1 MSRSVQPPRVI
12 NIEDLRR
19 IAKRRL
25 PRVVF
30 DYIDGGAEAERTLRA
45 NCQAFEAV
53 TLRPRCAI
61 ATPACDL
68 RTAVLGTSLSMPL
81 ILAPV
86 GSCRLMYPRGEEAAA
101 RAAGRAGIIYTLSTL
116 SGCRLEDVAA
126 ASEGPVWYQLY
137 LVGGRDCALAA
148 IERARKA
155 GFSALVVTI
164 DTAVAGM
171 RERDIRNG
179 AKELL
184 SGNLREILPF
194 VRQLFT
200 KPRWLAAFLA
210 DGGLMKFAN
219 VIIPGKGPM
228 LYADVTTALEQAVVS
243 WHDLGWIRDA
253 WNGPIIIKGVHTGE
267 DARRAVDVGA
277 NALVVSNHG
286 GRQLDGVAPTLQML
300 PEVLSAV
307 GDRVE
312 VLLDGGIRRG
322 SDIVKALCLGA
333 RAVLTGRAYA
343 YGLGAAGE
351 VGVTRAIEI
360 LRTDLIRTLKLL
372 GCASIAHLD
381 RSFIDFPAEWL
392 RKQLCDSPQIR
403 KSPHPDTKNCGND
416 KRDPAQAHWNGM
428 GANRDLGMVDQS
440 EEVTQEKNSEDDA
453 CDA

>member
-19 IAKRRL
+19 AAKRRL

-30 DYIDGGAEAERTLRA
+30 DYIDGGAEAELTLNA
-45 NCQAFEAV
+45 NYQAFGAV

-61 ATPACDL
+61 ATTACDL
-68 RTAVLGTSLSMPL
+68 RTTVLGTELSMPL

-101 RAAGRAGIIYTLSTL
+101 CAAGKAGIIYTLSTL

-126 ASEGPVWYQLY
+126 ASEASVWYQLY

-148 IERARKA
+148 IERARAA

-164 DTAVAGM
+164 DTAVAGL
-171 RERDIRNG
+171 RERDIRNR

-184 SGNLREILPF
+184 SGKLGAMLPF
-194 VRQLFT
+194 VNQLLT

-228 LYADVTTALEQAVVS
+228 LYADVTTALEEAVVS
-243 WHDLGWIRDA
+243 WQDLSWIRDA
-253 WNGPIIIKGVHTGE
+253 WCGPIIIKGVHTGE
-267 DARRAVDVGA
+267 DARRAADAGA
-277 NALVVSNHG
+277 DALVVSNHG
-286 GRQLDGVAPTLQML
+286 GRQLDGVAPTLQVL

-322 SDIVKALCLGA
+322 SDIVKALCFGA
-333 RAVLTGRAYA
+333 RAVLAGRAYA

-351 VGVTRAIEI
+351 VGVARAIEI
-360 LRTDLIRTLKLL
+360 LRADLVRTLKLL
-372 GCASIAHLD
+372 GCASIADLD
-381 RSFIDFPAEWL
+381 RSFINVPANWL
-392 RKQLCDSPQIR
+392 RS
-403 KSPHPDTKNCGND
+403 N
-416 KRDPAQAHWNGM
+416 
-428 GANRDLGMVDQS
+428 
-440 EEVTQEKNSEDDA
+440 
-453 CDA
+453 

>member
-101 RAAGRAGIIYTLSTL
+101 RAAGRAGIICTLSTL
-116 SGCRLEDVAA
+116 SGCRLEDVAN
-126 ASEGPVWYQLY
+126 ASGGPVWYQLY

-155 GFSALVVTI
+155 SYSALVVTI
-164 DTAVAGM
+164 DTPVAGL
-171 RERDIRNG
+171 RERDLRNG

-184 SGNLREILPF
+184 SGKLGAMLPF
-194 VRQLFT
+194 VNQLLT

-210 DGGLMKFAN
+210 DGGLMRFEN
-219 VIIPGKGPM
+219 VVISGKGPM
-228 LYADVTTALEQAVVS
+228 LYADVTAALEQSVVT
-243 WHDLGWIRDA
+243 WEDLKWIRAA
-253 WNGPIIIKGVHTGE
+253 WNGPVVIKGVHTRE
-267 DARRAVDVGA
+267 DARRAVDEGA
-277 NALVVSNHG
+277 DALVVSNHG
-286 GRQLDGVAPTLQML
+286 GRQLDDVAATLRVL
-300 PEVLSAV
+300 PEVVASV
-307 GDRVE
+307 GDRIE

-322 SDIVKALCLGA
+322 CDIVKALCLGA
-333 RAVLTGRAYA
+333 RAVMVGRAYA
-343 YGLGAAGE
+343 YGLGAAGNA
-351 VGVTRAIEI
+351 GVARAIEI
-360 LRTDLIRTLKLL
+360 LRADLSRTLKLL
-372 GCASIAHLD
+372 GCPSVAELD
-381 RSFIDFPAEWL
+381 RSYLDVPGEWL
-392 RKQLCDSPQIR
+392 RHVEPL
-403 KSPHPDTKNCGND
+403 
-416 KRDPAQAHWNGM
+416 KR
-428 GANRDLGMVDQS
+428 
-440 EEVTQEKNSEDDA
+440 
-453 CDA
+453 